1 MQARI
6 LIADPIVTNRIVLK
20 VKLASAFYTVIQA
33 GTMAEATE
41 IALSDAP
48 DLIISALELPDGSA
62 AELCAQLAKWSQTR
76 QIGILALAGQI
87 DHATRMATL
96 EAGVHDILVRPYDET
111 LLLSRVRSLIRTY
124 NAEAEWQI
132 RDDTTRALGFAE
144 PEVTF
149 GPQGEFVL
157 VGQDRTTIQRWAIGL
172 RPLLGGKVT
181 LASDKEIMGKR
192 LDKGPPDVFVLVIG
206 PETAGSGDSLRLI
219 SALRT
224 NARSRHCG
232 ILVLQTQ
239 PDATLA
245 TNALDMGAD
254 DLMTDG
260 FDAAELA
267 LRLKA
272 LLRRKLLSEKLR
284 QTVRTGLKAAMY
296 DPLTGLYNRRYAMPH
311 LVRVAEQARSTG
323 RPFAVMV
330 CDLDHFKRIND
341 LYGHASGDAVL
352 VEVAERLRSSL
363 RAMDMVARIGGE
375 EFMIVMPATTLPE
388 ARQAALRLCDLIGGS
403 PFDLPGSA
411 DPVRITI
418 SIGMALD
425 TQPQSPEGA
434 GDADISAEDAG
445 ARLMDQADK
454 ALYAAKVKGR
464 NQVKLGR
471 PAA

>member
-1 MQARI
+1 MQGKI

-20 VKLASAFYTVIQA
+20 VKLASAFYTVVQA
-33 GTMAEATE
+33 GTISEAVE
-41 IALSDAP
+41 IAASHAP

-62 AELCAQLAKWSQTR
+62 ADLCRQLAKWPQTR
-76 QIGILALAGQI
+76 QIGILALAGAI

-96 EAGVHDILVRPYDET
+96 ESGVHDVLVKPYDET

-144 PEVTF
+144 AEVSF
-149 GPQGEFVL
+149 APQGEFVL
-157 VGQDRTTIQRWAIGL
+157 VGQDRATIQRWATGL
-172 RPLLGGKVT
+172 RPLLGGKIT
-181 LASDKEIMGKR
+181 LASGKEVMSKR
-192 LDKGPPDVFVLVIG
+192 LDGAPPDVFVLVIG
-206 PETAGSGDSLRLI
+206 PERTSAEDRLQLI
-219 SALRT
+219 SALRS
-224 NARSRHCG
+224 NARTRHCG
-232 ILVLQTQ
+232 ILVLQTR

-245 TNALDMGAD
+245 TNALDLGAD
-254 DLMTDG
+254 DLMIDG

-272 LLRRKLLSEKLR
+272 LLRRKRMSEKLR
-284 QTVRTGLKAAMY
+284 QTVRTGLEAAVY

-311 LVRVAEQARSTG
+311 LMRVAEQARGTR

-330 CDLDHFKRIND
+330 CDLDHFKRVND

-352 VEVAERLRSSL
+352 IEVAKRLRGSL

-375 EFMIVMPATTLPE
+375 EFMIVMPATTLPA
-388 ARQAALRLCDLIGGS
+388 ARKAALRLCDLIGER
-403 PFDLPGSA
+403 PFDLPGSPE
-411 DPVRITI
+411 PVRITI

-425 TQPQSPEGA
+425 TLPQSSSETA
-434 GDADISAEDAG
+434 EVSAQDAG